1 MYDATSR
8 SLWRYRTALAS
19 IFLSTLNEKPM
30 ADTTPP
36 GSLFVG
42 DGVYMQGTMNVPG
55 LASVDGKLE
64 GQLTADVI
72 AIQTNGSVDG
82 KTTANHIKVAG
93 SLTDTAVANKTLLVE
108 STGVIAGSVTY
119 TEMEIKK
126 GGSIQGSIYKIGRD
140 VPARQAAPAPVAP
153 PPFAPEAPEVPE
165 SIILSYDT
173 PS

>member
-1 MYDATSR
+1 MAISNSFGR
-8 SLWRYRTALAS
+8 H
-19 IFLSTLNEKPM
+19 FLLNPERQDIM
-30 ADTTPP
+30 ADTNPP
-36 GSLFVG
+36 GSLLVG
-42 DGVYMQGTMNVPG
+42 EGVYMQGTMNVPG

-72 AIQTNGSVDG
+72 AIQTNGAVNG

-108 STGVIAGSVTY
+108 SSGVISGSVSY

-153 PPFAPEAPEVPE
+153 PPAAPEAPEVPE
-165 SIILSYDT
+165 SIILSDDT

>member
-1 MYDATSR
+1 
-8 SLWRYRTALAS
+8 
-19 IFLSTLNEKPM
+19 
-30 ADTTPP
+30 
-36 GSLFVG
+36 
-42 DGVYMQGTMNVPG
+42 MQGTMNVPG

-126 GGSIQGSIYKIGRD
+126 GGSIQGSIYKTGSN
-140 VPARQAAPAPVAP
+140 VPVKQSAPTPAAPTPLIEP
-153 PPFAPEAPEVPE
+153 EAPEAPEVPE
-165 SIILSYDT
+165 APIISDET
-173 PS
+173 P

>member
-1 MYDATSR
+1 
-8 SLWRYRTALAS
+8 
-19 IFLSTLNEKPM
+19 
-30 ADTTPP
+30 
-36 GSLFVG
+36 
-42 DGVYMQGTMNVPG
+42 MQGTMNVPG

-93 SLTDTAVANKTLLVE
+93 SLTDTAVANKSLLVE

-126 GGSIQGSIYKIGRD
+126 GGSIQGSIYKTGSN
-140 VPARQAAPAPVAP
+140 VPVKQSAPTPAAP
-153 PPFAPEAPEVPE
+153 PPLIEPEAPEAPEVPE
-165 SIILSYDT
+165 APIISDET
-173 PS
+173 P